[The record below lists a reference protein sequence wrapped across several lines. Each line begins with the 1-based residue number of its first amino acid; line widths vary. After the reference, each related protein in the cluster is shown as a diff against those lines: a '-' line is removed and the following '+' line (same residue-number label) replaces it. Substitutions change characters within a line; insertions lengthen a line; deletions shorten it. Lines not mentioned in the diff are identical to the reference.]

1 MSDVARGLSPDG
13 QTDPRTDGQRKPP
26 GAGTSREPA
35 GRRGSRHGLG
45 SPGGCCRSNATSAP
59 LFPTSGSFC
68 GSRSLRPWCPGSPR
82 GDGVLRLHKKRVET
96 QRAEEVAW
104 QAGGESRGEAGTR
117 ARRAGGHVALPRPAF
132 EGVAKG
138 RPQLDTQRAV
148 AAVNPTST
156 LKHPV
161 TREAPGTLQVL
172 RNRPRA
178 SRVRKSPTVL
188 TTKKVR

>member
-117 ARRAGGHVALPRPAF
+117 GEKSRGARRPPPPGLRGSCKGKATAGRAMCSRCCQPHV
-132 EGVAKG
+132 
-138 RPQLDTQRAV
+138 D
-148 AAVNPTST
+148 
-156 LKHPV
+156 LK
-161 TREAPGTLQVL
+161 TPGD
-172 RNRPRA
+172 A
-178 SRVRKSPTVL
+178 
-188 TTKKVR
+188 